1 MLLLLANQQEMVVME
16 CQEVVED
23 QVLRKV
29 VRVSKTLIS
38 KLLLTSE
45 QLMESL
51 KVVLTQLW
59 AMEVETAKPQE
70 DKASQG
76 IVKWRLWQSHPQ

>member
-23 QVLRKV
+23 QVLKKV

-51 KVVLTQLW
+51 KVVLTQL
-59 AMEVETAKPQE
+59 
-70 DKASQG
+70 
-76 IVKWRLWQSHPQ
+76 

>member
-51 KVVLTQLW
+51 KVVLTQL
-59 AMEVETAKPQE
+59 
-70 DKASQG
+70 
-76 IVKWRLWQSHPQ
+76 

>member
-23 QVLRKV
+23 QVLKKV

-59 AMEVETAKPQE
+59 AMEVETAKPPE
-70 DKASQG
+70 DKASQD

>member
-59 AMEVETAKPQE
+59 AMEVETAKLPE
-70 DKASQG
+70 DKASQD